1 MKIKKSIC
9 VLLFA
14 LVFLCGC
21 AGLTGQTRED
31 GTKFHSGESEEDV
44 AAQSPS
50 GVLDEQG
57 QAPLEEPAGQKE
69 NAGGN
74 AGEASGSAGEE
85 MREADSDE
93 INSISGISAGEADLI
108 RKRQRGLF
116 HYDRLE
122 EEEQLLYAEI
132 LKILED
138 FGEDIALS
146 CMETDRIE
154 RVFQCVL
161 NDHPEI
167 FYVDGYTFT
176 RYTLGDVVKRITFS
190 GTYNITPQEAEG
202 RREQIERY
210 VTECLSGIE
219 AGFGDYEKVKY
230 IYEYIIN
237 HTEYDAAIPDN
248 QNICSVFIHH
258 KSVCQGYA
266 KATQYLLRRAGID
279 ATLVMGRV
287 SGGEGHAW
295 NLVRLDGDY
304 YYVDT
309 TWGDA
314 SYQIVGGSADQTLGS
329 IPPINYDYL
338 CVTTRQ
344 LTGTHIIDPIVIIPE
359 CDSMEDNYYVR
370 EGLYFT
376 RVDREK
382 LEGVFAAS
390 YERGNSYVTLKCA
403 DRTVYTE
410 MMTHLIEEQGIF
422 DYLNTGEGTVS
433 YAENE
438 EQMSLSFWL

>member
-1 MKIKKSIC
+1 MKIRRSMC
-9 VLLFA
+9 LLLLCLA
-14 LVFLCGC
+14 LLCGC
-21 AGLTGQTRED
+21 AGSAGQTRED
-31 GTKFHSGESEEDV
+31 GTKFHSGQSEGGVSTDGPSQDSKEQAQASGQETPDRTQED
-44 AAQSPS
+44 
-50 GVLDEQG
+50 
-57 QAPLEEPAGQKE
+57 
-69 NAGGN
+69 
-74 AGEASGSAGEE
+74 GEACAGTNENPGQE
-85 MREADSDE
+85 RREADSE
-93 INSISGISAGEADLI
+93 EISGISGISPEEAEQI
-108 RKRQRGLF
+108 RKRQRGRF

-122 EEEQLLYAEI
+122 EQEQLLYAEI
-132 LKILED
+132 LRILDD
-138 FGEDIALS
+138 FGEGVALS

-154 RVFQCVL
+154 KVFQCVL

-176 RYTLGDVVKRITFS
+176 RYTLGDVVKKITFS
-190 GTYNITPQEAEG
+190 GAYNVNREEAQ
-202 RREQIERY
+202 RCKEQIDRY
-210 VTECLSGIE
+210 VAQCLSGME

-237 HTEYDAAIPDN
+237 HTEYDAQAPDN
-248 QNICSVFIHH
+248 QNICSVFIHNR
-258 KSVCQGYA
+258 SVCQGYA
-266 KATQYLLRRAGID
+266 KATQYLLERAGID
-279 ATLVMGRV
+279 AALVMGRV

-295 NLVRLDGDY
+295 NLVRLDGNY

-338 CVTTRQ
+338 CVTTQQ
-344 LTGTHIIDPIVIIPE
+344 LTKTHIIDPIVEIPV
-359 CDSMEDNYYVR
+359 CDCMEDNYYVR

-376 RVDREK
+376 QVDRDRLRE
-382 LEGVFAAS
+382 VFS
-390 YERGNSYVTLKCA
+390 TSRERGSSYVTLKCA
-403 DRTVYTE
+403 DQTVYAQ

-422 DYLNTGEGTVS
+422 DYLSTGEGTVS